1 MAWCLILVILT
12 TQSLLSED
20 SLVVE
25 AELRDSRQVK
35 GRIDGSSFTFSA
47 QTTIGERVQVQ
58 IPAPP
63 EWSNLRWICQID
75 WDRDRQ
81 VFVIR
86 NFSWTGEV
94 TQILNQLNM
103 VGESGEEVVLEG
115 HEIQTARFGYI
126 ESNQEPN

>member
-12 TQSLLSED
+12 SQSLLSVD

-25 AELRDSRQVK
+25 AELRDSRQLK
-35 GRIDGSSFTFSA
+35 GRLDGASFSFSA
-47 QTTIGERVQVQ
+47 LAATGEIVRVQ
-58 IPAPP
+58 ISKPP
-63 EWSNLRWICQID
+63 KWSNLRWICQID
-75 WDRDRQ
+75 WDGDRQ

-86 NFSWTGEV
+86 SFSWTGEV
-94 TQILNQLNM
+94 TEFLSHLNM